1 MLEIGINT
9 GSRLGLWKEYFPFA
23 FIHGADIGFSEEGD
37 RYKVHKVDQSKV
49 EDLFRLSAEVQ
60 ETFFIIDDGSHIPE
74 HQLLS
79 LDILFVNALIPG
91 GIYIIEDIEVS
102 YWRRGQLYGYV
113 ANYGLNSQRGLIEP
127 LKQIVDIINREFVN
141 PDDLPFLTR
150 RLNNIGVSME
160 LLDCIASIEFCQN
173 CVILRKANE
182 WEKSYSHR
190 AYRTEQNT

>member
-1 MLEIGINT
+1 MLEIGINR
-9 GSRLGLWKEYFPFA
+9 GSSLRLWKEYFPFA
-23 FIHGADIGFSEEGD
+23 FTHGADIGFSDEGD

-91 GIYIIEDIEVS
+91 GIYIIEDVEVS
-102 YWRRGQLYGYV
+102 FWKRGQLYGY
-113 ANYGLNSQRGLIEP
+113 AINYGLNSQHGLIEP

-141 PDDLPFLTR
+141 SADLSFLTR
-150 RLNNIGVSME
+150 RLKDIGVSME
-160 LLDCIASIEFCQN
+160 LLDRIASIKFCQN
-173 CVILRKANE
+173 SIILRKAYE

-190 AYRTEQNT
+190 TYRSK